1 MEARTTSSQHASE
14 IAVKG
19 TCKYTVQIATE
30 SGAVKSY
37 RDVVKDLLLRQIQ
50 NRKNA

>member
-1 MEARTTSSQHASE
+1 VEARTTPAQRDSKITA
-14 IAVKG
+14 KG
-19 TCKYTVQIATE
+19 TCKYTVQIVAE

-50 NRKNA
+50 NR